1 MLNQQSIESIWKNGK
16 NHPFITS
23 YSNQID
29 LDNKKSLDKQLLYVN
44 FNLEEKLELL
54 TKLQGS
60 NKITDIQSETIK
72 RVEESIAIL
81 KIRKNALLS
90 SLNDV
95 QWKLNN

>member
-1 MLNQQSIESIWKNGK
+1 
-16 NHPFITS
+16 
-23 YSNQID
+23 
-29 LDNKKSLDKQLLYVN
+29 
-44 FNLEEKLELL
+44 LL

-95 QWKLNN
+95 Q